1 MTTTTEPIR
10 VFIAPINQPTRGL
23 WKHVGGPHI
32 DEEIREEMTRVREET
47 GAEELILADAEGLP
61 DSIIPRY
68 GGVPVEKA
76 TTFYELAVLHGS
88 EVARAYVNMFGAEVD
103 VGEWI
108 TDAEQ
113 RVLGVYSDVEEYAR
127 ECLEMYDTGDLP
139 ARYLDAGAMKRDLEA
154 SGDIRTKRLGVD
166 RVAIFRGHI

>member
-23 WKHVGGPHI
+23 WKDVGGPYI
-32 DEEIREEMTRVREET
+32 DEEVREEMNRVREET

-61 DSIIPRY
+61 RSIMPKH
-68 GGVPVEKA
+68 GGVPVEKIG
-76 TTFYELAVLHGS
+76 TFYELADLHGA
-88 EVARAYVNMFGAEVD
+88 EIARAYVNMFGAEID
-103 VGEWI
+103 VGKWI
-108 TDAEQ
+108 TDAEE
-113 RVLGVYSDVEEYAR
+113 RILGIYSDVEEYAR

-139 ARYLDAGAMKRDLEA
+139 TRYLDAGAMKRDLEA
-154 SGDIRTKRLGVD
+154 SGDIHTKRLGVD

>member
-1 MTTTTEPIR
+1 MTTTEPAIR

-23 WKHVGGPHI
+23 WKDVGGPHI

-61 DSIIPRY
+61 RSIMPRY
-68 GGVPVEKA
+68 GGVPVEKIA
-76 TTFYELAVLHGS
+76 TFYELADLHGA
-88 EVARAYVNMFGAEVD
+88 EIARAYVSMFGAEVD

-113 RVLGVYSDVEEYAR
+113 RVLGVYSDVEEYAY
-127 ECLEMYDTGDLP
+127 ECLEMYDTGNLP
-139 ARYLDAGAMKRDLEA
+139 THYLDADAMKADLEA
-154 SGDIRTKRLGVD
+154 SGDICTERLGVD

>member
-1 MTTTTEPIR
+1 MTTTEPAIR
-10 VFIAPINQPTRGL
+10 VFIAPINNPTRGL
-23 WKHVGGPHI
+23 WKDVGGPHI
-32 DEEIREEMTRVREET
+32 EEEIREEMTRVREET
-47 GAEELILADAEGLP
+47 GAKELILADAEGLP
-61 DSIIPRY
+61 RSIMPRY
-68 GGVPVEKA
+68 GGVPVEKIG
-76 TTFYELAVLHGS
+76 TFYELADLHGA
-88 EVARAYVNMFGAEVD
+88 EIAQAYVDMFGAEVD

-113 RVLGVYSDVEEYAR
+113 RVLGVYSDVEEYAY

-139 ARYLDAGAMKRDLEA
+139 TRYLDAGAMKRDLEA

>member
-1 MTTTTEPIR
+1 MTTTDPAIR

-23 WKHVGGPHI
+23 WKDIGGPHVG
-32 DEEIREEMTRVREET
+32 EETREEMTRVREET

-61 DSIIPRY
+61 DSIMPRY
-68 GGVPVEKA
+68 GGVPVEKIG
-76 TTFYELAVLHGS
+76 TFYELADLHGA
-88 EVARAYVNMFGAEVD
+88 EIARAYVNMFGAEVD
-103 VGEWI
+103 VEEWI
-108 TDAEQ
+108 TDAEEGI
-113 RVLGVYSDVEEYAR
+113 LGIYSDVEEYAR

-139 ARYLDAGAMKRDLEA
+139 AHYLDAGAMKRDLEA